1 MDLIRAEKPGSMI
14 WRPAYKMKNGRKGG
28 RLGKATSQ
36 GHTAQMGGVVF
47 LFFEEEKQKKWAQR
61 QIDL

>member
-1 MDLIRAEKPGSMI
+1 
-14 WRPAYKMKNGRKGG
+14 MKNGRKGG